1 MRALAPL
8 LIGLALLSGCA
19 SFGERGP
26 AESPQTEA
34 LRQTLVLEA
43 LGQIGRPYRYGGS
56 TPEGFDCSGLVQ
68 YVYAQAGIALPR
80 TTGEQYRVGRRINLE
95 DAQPG
100 DLLFY
105 RFSGGRKIDH
115 VAPYLGDGQALHAPA
130 RGRTVIVA
138 GVAERYWMERMAGAV
153 RVLGR

>member
-1 MRALAPL
+1 MHVKALL
-8 LIGLALLSGCA
+8 LISLSLLSGCV
-19 SFGERGP
+19 SFGARSP
-26 AESPQTEA
+26 AESPETQA
-34 LRQTLVLEA
+34 LRQNLVLEA
-43 LGQIGRPYRYGGS
+43 LGQIGRPYRYGGA

-80 TTGEQYRVGRRINLE
+80 TTREQYRAGRRIDLDE
-95 DAQPG
+95 AEPG

-105 RFSGGRKIDH
+105 RFGGGRKIDH
-115 VAPYLGDGQALHAPA
+115 VALYLGDGQALHAPA

-138 GVAERYWMERMAGAV
+138 GVAERYWMQRMAGAI